1 MSENQQEQNLE
12 DVQQHSS
19 TEIHNS
25 FETSSETIEQAQPM
39 EVHHHAHHDHG
50 KKTLKSYF
58 WEFFMLF
65 LAVFCGFLAE
75 NFREHYIEEQRVERQ
90 LNIMVDNL
98 DYDIT
103 RIDNNQKI
111 TQYGIAILDSLR
123 YEVVALINGKKDY
136 NRFYKLREGLSAY
149 GEPRFNSSAYDQ
161 LTTTGLLRLIK
172 SDSLILHIND
182 YYERVTYMVDAAV
195 NFTNIINEKTTGLYN
210 EISDQT
216 PFNDVITDFKVQT
229 AGKKDTAFEAKANAV
244 FESKQLVLI
253 KSDKATLHKIY
264 NYLVQF
270 EVAMKTL
277 DARMDYAKKA
287 ADDLKN
293 HIKSVNN

>member
-1 MSENQQEQNLE
+1 MSENSQEQNLE
-12 DVQQHSS
+12 
-19 TEIHNS
+19 NPLMN
-25 FETSSETIEQAQPM
+25 SSEETLNSSEVQIQSIEQTAPM

-50 KKTLKSYF
+50 KKTWKSYF

-75 NFREHYIEEQRVERQ
+75 NFREHYIEEKRVERQ

-98 DYDIT
+98 NYDIT
-103 RIDNNQKI
+103 RINNNQKI
-111 TQYGIAILDSLR
+111 TYYGISILDSLR
-123 YEVVALINGKKDY
+123 TEVIELLNGKKDF

-161 LTTTGLLRLIK
+161 LTTTGLLRLVK
-172 SDSLILHIND
+172 SDSLILQIND

-195 NFTNIINEKTTGLYN
+195 DFTNIINEKTTDFYN

-216 PFNDVITDFKVQT
+216 PFNSVFTDFKVQVS
-229 AGKKDTAFEAKANAV
+229 GKRDPVFEEKANAV
-244 FESKQLVLI
+244 FKNQKLTLV
-253 KSDKATLHKIY
+253 KSDKASLHKLY

-277 DARMDYAKKA
+277 DARMDYAKNA
-287 ADDLKN
+287 AANLIKHIQKVN
-293 HIKSVNN
+293 H